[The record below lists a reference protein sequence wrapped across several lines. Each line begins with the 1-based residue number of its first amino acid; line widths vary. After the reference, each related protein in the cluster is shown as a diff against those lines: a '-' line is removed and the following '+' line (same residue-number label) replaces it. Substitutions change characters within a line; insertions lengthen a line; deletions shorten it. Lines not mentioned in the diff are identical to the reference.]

1 MLLYFYVDI
10 VEMWRCEGGIL
21 WVYGKGVVKER
32 GDGDEMGL
40 VMKGVLSMGFAWGWE
55 GGGWAVVDGMAG
67 IGLRITFIAIQGFAM
82 EGWERRP

>member
-1 MLLYFYVDI
+1 
-10 VEMWRCEGGIL
+10 
-21 WVYGKGVVKER
+21 
-32 GDGDEMGL
+32 MGL
-40 VMKGVLSMGFAWGWE
+40 VIKGVLSMGFAWGWE